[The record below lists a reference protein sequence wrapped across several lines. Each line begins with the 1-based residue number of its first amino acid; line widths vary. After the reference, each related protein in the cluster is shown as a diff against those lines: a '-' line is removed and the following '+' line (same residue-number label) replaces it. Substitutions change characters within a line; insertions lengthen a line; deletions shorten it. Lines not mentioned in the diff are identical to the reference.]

1 MTIFT
6 MIAAEAVELQLISRS
21 CQMILMLDLECEVN
35 LFHFSS
41 EKGGGKGS
49 EERGWQSGE
58 CMRQLLVQKTF
69 GN

>member
-1 MTIFT
+1 
-6 MIAAEAVELQLISRS
+6 
-21 CQMILMLDLECEVN
+21 MILMLDLECEVN

-41 EKGGGKGS
+41 EKGEGEGS